1 MIQGKQSPPFYISPK
16 NGGDVR
22 EHRAGGVR
30 SEYLELRKEQYAK
43 MAGRVIHLDDGKIVS
58 VQKN

>member
-1 MIQGKQSPPFYISPK
+1 MFPK
-16 NGGDVR
+16 NGGDLR

-30 SEYLELRKEQYAK
+30 SEYLELRKDQYAK

-58 VQKN
+58 IQKN